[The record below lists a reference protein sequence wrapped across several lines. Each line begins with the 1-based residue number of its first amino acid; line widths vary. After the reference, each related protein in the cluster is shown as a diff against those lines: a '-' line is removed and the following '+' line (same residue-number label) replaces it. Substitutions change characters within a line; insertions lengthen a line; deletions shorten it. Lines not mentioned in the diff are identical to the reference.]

1 MAETKSVSEERAKP
15 RPLYLWSHVTTIL
28 ALTPSLRPLREEGV
42 WSARRNGRFARVNFF
57 NPNIPLREELLL
69 PPHPHPTPLQVRK
82 LKQKEIK

>member
-15 RPLYLWSHVTTIL
+15 RPLYLWSRVTTIL

-42 WSARRNGRFARVNFF
+42 WNARRNGRFARVNFF

-69 PPHPHPTPLQVRK
+69 PPLHPTPLQVRK